1 MKALLLP
8 LTLLVAV
15 LALSACDRKGG
26 APPKPV
32 TSSLSTP
39 MSSGHG

>member
-15 LALSACDRKGG
+15 LALTACNRQGG
-26 APPKPV
+26 TPPKPV

-39 MSSGHG
+39 LAIGHG